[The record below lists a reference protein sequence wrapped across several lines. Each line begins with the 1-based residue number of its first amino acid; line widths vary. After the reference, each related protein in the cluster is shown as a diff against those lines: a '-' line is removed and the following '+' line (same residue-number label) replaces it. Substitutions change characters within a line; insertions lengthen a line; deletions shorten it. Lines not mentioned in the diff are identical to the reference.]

1 MPWGTSTVP
10 THSCDL
16 RGIKEICMDW
26 KVDIYIKTDNKSLA
40 KKKRWISYVLGTMFC
55 GELKTI
61 EYFGTVEETLQ
72 GAQLTA
78 IVAALKRMKRPAE
91 IVIHVESSFIVNM
104 FKNHMA
110 EWAAGGW
117 QSPLHNKEEWKQLY
131 EYSQLHQITFDTE
144 PHVYGAWQ
152 LDQMNRRAKTR
163 EL

>member
-1 MPWGTSTVP
+1 
-10 THSCDL
+10 
-16 RGIKEICMDW
+16 MDW

-61 EYFGTVEETLQ
+61 EYFGTAEETLQ

-78 IVAALKRMKRPAE
+78 IVAALKRMNRPAE
-91 IVIHVESSFIVNM
+91 IVIHAESSFIVNM

-117 QSPLHNKEEWKQLY
+117 QSPCTTKRNGSSCTHTA
-131 EYSQLHQITFDTE
+131 SC
-144 PHVYGAWQ
+144 
-152 LDQMNRRAKTR
+152 TR
-163 EL
+163 

>member
-1 MPWGTSTVP
+1 
-10 THSCDL
+10 
-16 RGIKEICMDW
+16 MDWKW
-26 KVDIYIKTDNKSLA
+26 KVDIYIKTDNKCLA
-40 KKKRWISYVLGTMFC
+40 KKKRWISYVLGTTVC

-72 GAQLTA
+72 GAQLMA
-78 IVAALKRMKRPAE
+78 INAALKRMNRPAG

-131 EYSQLHQITFDTE
+131 TYSQLHQITFDTE
-144 PHVYGAWQ
+144 PHVYSAWQ